1 MPDDKNSSPLRG
13 GDDEMHKPGDE
24 GDSDSYFF
32 DAGEGAA
39 IDDRVSF
46 FAVPKSEQSGQYGRR
61 YGRAHD
67 TWSNKF
73 PHLRNNNAATKPV
86 PHVHLDDQEWV
97 DPTPIHATS
106 PNDALVLFSSTT
118 ASSVGAPA
126 PMMGKTN
133 RPAVRR
139 ARSEKKCTHLYR
151 FRRLRRRVW
160 VTGRGAQMSSA
171 RGHATGARA
180 GAGGRAG

>member
-1 MPDDKNSSPLRG
+1 MLEPEEKDDMPDDKNSSPLRG

-46 FAVPKSEQSGQYGRR
+46 CAVPKSEQSGQYGRR

-73 PHLRNNNAATKPV
+73 PHLRNNNAARSQSLTYTWTTRNGLIQRRYTR
-86 PHVHLDDQEWV
+86 HLPMTRW
-97 DPTPIHATS
+97 
-106 PNDALVLFSSTT
+106 FSSPARPRL
-118 ASSVGAPA
+118 ASE
-126 PMMGKTN
+126 
-133 RPAVRR
+133 RQ
-139 ARSEKKCTHLYR
+139 
-151 FRRLRRRVW
+151 LR
-160 VTGRGAQMSSA
+160 
-171 RGHATGARA
+171 
-180 GAGGRAG
+180 